1 MKMTCHVG
9 VPGELCD
16 TCKLYMSGFAIGEKF
31 GREAERGRVL
41 TWLARAR
48 QSGSRAYRIALA
60 LVESA
65 IHNQAHTR

>member
-1 MKMTCHVG
+1 MTCHASA
-9 VPGELCD
+9 PGELCA
-16 TCKLYMSGFAIGEKF
+16 TCELYMSGFAVGEKF

-41 TWLARAR
+41 TWLVRAR
-48 QSGSRAYRIALA
+48 QSGSRAYRQVLA